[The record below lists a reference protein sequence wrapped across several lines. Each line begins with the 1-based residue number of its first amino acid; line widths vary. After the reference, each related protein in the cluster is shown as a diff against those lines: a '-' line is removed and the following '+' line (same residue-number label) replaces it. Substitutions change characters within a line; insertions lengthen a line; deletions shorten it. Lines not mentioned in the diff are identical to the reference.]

1 MRDLIKMVVVL
12 LVICTTS
19 GVVLSYVNE
28 ATKAPR
34 EYQYIKFVQEPS
46 MQAVLSDFDN
56 DPIKER
62 LKVVVGEDGEGNP
75 IEKVVFPAKKGGKT
89 QAVAFSAAAKGYHD
103 LIEVMVGVD
112 PDGKLTGISIM
123 THTETPGLGARIV
136 EPSFTDQ
143 FSGLDLDTTKLSAE
157 GGKVDTLSGATFST
171 VGVVTAVTEALKEF
185 PKIKEEAFKP

>member
-28 ATKAPR
+28 ATIAPR

-46 MQAVLSDFDN
+46 IKAVLSDYDN
-56 DPIKER
+56 DPVKER
-62 LKVVVGEDGEGNP
+62 IKLVVGEDEEGKP
-75 IEKVVFPAKKGGKT
+75 LEIVVFPAKKGGKT
-89 QAVAFSAAAKGYHD
+89 QAIAYSAAAKGYHD

-112 PDGKLTGISIM
+112 PEGTLTGISIM

-136 EPSFTDQ
+136 EPEFTDQ
-143 FSGLDLDTTKLSAE
+143 FAGLDLETTKLSAE
-157 GGKVDTLSGATFST
+157 GGKVDALSGATFST
-171 VGVVTAVTEALKEF
+171 VGVITAVGAALEQFPQIKKETF
-185 PKIKEEAFKP
+185 

>member
-46 MQAVLSDFDN
+46 IKAVLSDYDN
-56 DPIKER
+56 DPVKER
-62 LKVVVGEDGEGNP
+62 IKLAVGEDEEGNP
-75 IEKVVFPAKKGGKT
+75 IEIVVFPAKKGGAT
-89 QAVAFSAAAKGYHD
+89 QAIAYSAAAKGYHD
-103 LIEVMVGVD
+103 LIEVMVGVG
-112 PDGKLTGISIM
+112 PEGKLTGISIM

-136 EPSFTDQ
+136 EPEFTDQ
-143 FSGLDLDTTKLSAE
+143 FAGLDLETTKLSAE
-157 GGKVDTLSGATFST
+157 GGKVDALSGATFST
-171 VGVVTAVTEALKEF
+171 VGVITAVGAALEQFPQIKKETF
-185 PKIKEEAFKP
+185 

>member
-1 MRDLIKMVVVL
+1 LRDLIKMVVVL

-46 MQAVLSDFDN
+46 IKAVLSGYDN
-56 DPIKER
+56 DPVKDR
-62 LKVVVGEDGEGNP
+62 MQLNLGDDQEGNP
-75 IEKVVFPAKKGGKT
+75 VEKVVFPARKDGKT
-89 QAVAFSAAAKGYHD
+89 FEVAYSAAAKGYHD

-112 PDGKLTGISIM
+112 PEGTLIGVSIM

-136 EPSFTDQ
+136 EPEFTEQ
-143 FSGLDLDTTKLSAE
+143 FAGLDLETTKLSAE
-157 GGKVDTLSGATFST
+157 GGKVDAVSGATFST
-171 VGVVTAVTEALKEF
+171 AGVITAVRAALEQFPQIKKETF
-185 PKIKEEAFKP
+185 

>member
-1 MRDLIKMVVVL
+1 LRDLIKMVVVL

-46 MQAVLSDFDN
+46 IKAVLSGYDN
-56 DPIKER
+56 DPVKDR
-62 LKVVVGEDGEGNP
+62 MQLNLGDDQEGNP
-75 IEKVVFPAKKGGKT
+75 VEKVVFPARKDGKT
-89 QAVAFSAAAKGYHD
+89 FEVAYSAAAKGYHD

-112 PDGKLTGISIM
+112 PEGTLTGVSIM

-136 EPSFTDQ
+136 EPEFTEQ
-143 FSGLDLDTTKLSAE
+143 FAGLDLETTRLSAE
-157 GGKVDTLSGATFST
+157 GGKVDAVSGATFST
-171 VGVVTAVTEALKEF
+171 AGVITAVRAALEQFPQIKKETF
-185 PKIKEEAFKP
+185 

>member
-28 ATKAPR
+28 ATIAPR

-46 MQAVLSDFDN
+46 IKAVLSDYDN
-56 DPIKER
+56 DPVKER
-62 LKVVVGEDGEGNP
+62 IKLVVGEDEEGKP
-75 IEKVVFPAKKGGKT
+75 VEIVVFPAKKGGKT
-89 QAVAFSAAAKGYHD
+89 QAIAYSASAKGYHD

-112 PDGKLTGISIM
+112 PEGTLTGISIM

-136 EPSFTDQ
+136 EPEFTDQ
-143 FSGLDLDTTKLSAE
+143 FAGLDLETTKLSAE
-157 GGKVDTLSGATFST
+157 GGKVDALSGATFST
-171 VGVVTAVTEALKEF
+171 VGVITAVGAALEQFPQIKKETF
-185 PKIKEEAFKP
+185 

>member
-46 MQAVLSDFDN
+46 IKAVLSDYDN
-56 DPIKER
+56 DPVKER
-62 LKVVVGEDGEGNP
+62 IKLAVGEDEEGNP
-75 IEKVVFPAKKGGKT
+75 IEIVVFPAKKGGET
-89 QAVAFSAAAKGYHD
+89 QAIAYSAAAKGYHD
-103 LIEVMVGVD
+103 LIEVMVGVG
-112 PDGKLTGISIM
+112 PEGKLTGISIM

-136 EPSFTDQ
+136 EPEFTDQ
-143 FSGLDLDTTKLSAE
+143 FAGLDLDTTKLSAE

-171 VGVVTAVTEALKEF
+171 VGVITAVGAALEQFPQIKKETF
-185 PKIKEEAFKP
+185 

>member
-28 ATKAPR
+28 ATIAPR

-46 MQAVLSDFDN
+46 IKAVLSDYDN
-56 DPIKER
+56 DPVKER
-62 LKVVVGEDGEGNP
+62 IKLVVGEDEEGKP
-75 IEKVVFPAKKGGKT
+75 VEIVVFPAKKGGKT
-89 QAVAFSAAAKGYHD
+89 QAIAYSASAKGYHD

-112 PDGKLTGISIM
+112 PEGTLTGISIM

-136 EPSFTDQ
+136 EPEFTDQ
-143 FSGLDLDTTKLSAE
+143 FAGLDLETTKLSAE
-157 GGKVDTLSGATFST
+157 GGKVDALSGATFST
-171 VGVVTAVTEALKEF
+171 VGVITAVGAALEQFPRIKKETF
-185 PKIKEEAFKP
+185 

>member
-12 LVICTTS
+12 FVICSTS

-28 ATKAPR
+28 VTEEPR
-34 EYQYIKFVQEPS
+34 EYSYIKFVQEPS
-46 MQAVLSDFDN
+46 MKAVLSDYDN

-62 LKVVVGEDGEGNP
+62 IKLAVGEDEEGNP
-75 IEKVVFPAKKGGKT
+75 VEVVVFPAKKGGKT
-89 QAVAFSAAAKGYHD
+89 EAIAYSAAAKGYHD
-103 LIEVMVGVD
+103 LIEVMIGVG

-136 EPSFTDQ
+136 EPEFTDQ
-143 FSGLDLDTTKLSAE
+143 FAGLDLDTTKLAAD

-171 VGVVTAVTEALKEF
+171 VGVIAAVSAALEQFPQIKKETF
-185 PKIKEEAFKP
+185 

>member
-1 MRDLIKMVVVL
+1 

-46 MQAVLSDFDN
+46 IKAVLSGYDN
-56 DPIKER
+56 DPVKDR
-62 LKVVVGEDGEGNP
+62 MQLNLGEDKEGQP
-75 IEKVVFPAKKGGKT
+75 IEKVVFPARKDGKT
-89 QAVAFSAAAKGYHD
+89 FEVAYSAAAKGYHD

-112 PDGKLTGISIM
+112 PEGKLTGISIM

-136 EPSFTDQ
+136 EPQFTEQ
-143 FSGLDLDTTKLSAE
+143 FAGLDLDTTKLSAE
-157 GGKVDTLSGATFST
+157 GGKVDAVSGASFSSA
-171 VGVVTAVTEALKEF
+171 GVITAVRSALEQFPQIKKETF
-185 PKIKEEAFKP
+185 

>member
-12 LVICTTS
+12 FVICATS

-46 MQAVLSDFDN
+46 MKAVLTDFDN

-62 LKVVVGEDGEGNP
+62 INVVVGEDGEGNP
-75 IEKVVFPAKKGGKT
+75 IEKVVFPAKKDGKT
-89 QAVAFSAAAKGYHD
+89 EAVAFSASAKGYHD
-103 LIEVMVGVD
+103 LIEVMVGVG

-123 THTETPGLGARIV
+123 SHTETPGLGARIV
-136 EPSFTDQ
+136 EAKFTDQ
-143 FSGLDLDTTKLSAE
+143 FAGLDLDTTKLASE
-157 GGKVDTLSGATFST
+157 GGKVDALSGATFST
-171 VGVVTAVTEALKEF
+171 VGVIAAVTEALEEF
-185 PKIKEEAFKP
+185 PKIKEEAF